1 MNWAV
6 IILLIL
12 FGLVALVLEV
22 LVVPG
27 GVVGVLG
34 LLSITGGIVISYLTY
49 GSLAGHITLI
59 VTAVLTVAGLILSI
73 RGKTWRK
80 LMLNTEIDTKMNVFD
95 ENKVAIG
102 TVGKTISRL
111 APSGKAVFNG
121 ETVEVASLQNLIDE
135 NATVEVVKIDG
146 GKIFVK
152 QITES

>member
-6 IILLIL
+6 IVLLIL

-73 RGKTWRK
+73 RGKYRR
-80 LMLNTEIDTKMNVFD
+80 D
-95 ENKVAIG
+95 
-102 TVGKTISRL
+102 
-111 APSGKAVFNG
+111 SG
-121 ETVEVASLQNLIDE
+121 
-135 NATVEVVKIDG
+135 
-146 GKIFVK
+146 
-152 QITES
+152 